1 MSFVEAGGSF
11 LLRGSVSRGRA
22 GGVAW
27 RGGVVGARDASEA
40 GGVVVGCSWATR
52 GAPKAVQSSWS
63 VGNRRRRREPAAGQ
77 RPVF

>member
-27 RGGVVGARDASEA
+27 RGGVARAWQASRARELA
-40 GGVVVGCSWATR
+40 SGSSCATR
-52 GAPKAVQSSWS
+52 GGVLCSWRPAGRR
-63 VGNRRRRREPAAGQ
+63 GNRRRGKR
-77 RPVF
+77 